1 MDNIVLNDLFDYPN
15 MKIYQIRGNFKFSLD
30 SILLAEFVK
39 VSNKTKDILDLCT
52 GNAPVPMIL
61 STKTSAH
68 IDAFEIQEHIF
79 NLAKKS
85 IEYNKLANQI
95 NIYNADINN
104 IDHYI
109 NNKKYDIIT
118 CNPPYFKV
126 DNVDFINECD
136 ELAIAR
142 HEIKLKL
149 EDIFRI
155 SSSHLNDKGELYLV
169 HRASRLDE
177 IIILANNYN
186 LNVKNVELIKTK
198 DNSKPYIVLVRCIKN
213 SKLGVKINDIKNIE
227 KYTTYQN
234 LFKEDLWN

>member
-234 LFKEDLWN
+234 LFKEDL